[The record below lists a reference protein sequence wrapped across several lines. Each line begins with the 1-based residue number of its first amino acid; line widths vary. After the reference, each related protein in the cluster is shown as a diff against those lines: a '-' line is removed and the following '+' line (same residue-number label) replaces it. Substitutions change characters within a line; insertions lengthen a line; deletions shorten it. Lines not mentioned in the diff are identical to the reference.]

1 MQINNVHSCDECITT
16 TKVTNDKSKMTN
28 FEDILIK
35 EVKRNLTYE
44 DLVKDIEKYHNA
56 KIVLSPDASFCNSI
70 TGLNNVIIGKST
82 LEKMTNDSVFR
93 KKIMKV
99 IDECCSFSAQQEIES
114 LSPPAKSAGVI
125 IYPDGSYLC
134 WIESIYSDRT
144 DVKKDNNTDDL
155 LVKAID
161 KIKESQVADG
171 VEPFNDLKIMP
182 YNFYIYKSLGP
193 YKESDREFRMTE
205 E

>member
-16 TKVTNDKSKMTN
+16 MKVTNAKSQKTN
-28 FEDILIK
+28 FEDILFK
-35 EVKRNLTYE
+35 ETNRKISYE

-56 KIVLSPDASFCNSI
+56 KIGLSSDSPFRNSI
-70 TGLNNVIIGKST
+70 TGLNNVIIGEST
-82 LEKMTNDSVFR
+82 LEKMANDSVFR

-99 IDECCSFSAQQEIES
+99 IDECCSASAQRKIES

-144 DVKKDNNTDDL
+144 DVKKDNNTDEL

-161 KIKESQVADG
+161 DINESQVAGG
-171 VEPFNDLKIMP
+171 VEQFNDFKIMP

-193 YKESDREFRMTE
+193 YKESDRKFRMTE